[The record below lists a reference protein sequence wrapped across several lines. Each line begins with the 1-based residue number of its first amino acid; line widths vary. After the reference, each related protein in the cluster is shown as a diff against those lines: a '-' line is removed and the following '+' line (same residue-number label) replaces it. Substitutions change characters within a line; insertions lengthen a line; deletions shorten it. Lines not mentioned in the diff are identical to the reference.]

1 MKRVEGR
8 RKTREGRKKE
18 EEEVGGKGHE
28 DTIASSTGGK
38 KGD

>member
-8 RKTREGRKKE
+8 KKKREGRKKK

-28 DTIASSTGGK
+28 DTMASFAGGK
-38 KGD
+38 NGN